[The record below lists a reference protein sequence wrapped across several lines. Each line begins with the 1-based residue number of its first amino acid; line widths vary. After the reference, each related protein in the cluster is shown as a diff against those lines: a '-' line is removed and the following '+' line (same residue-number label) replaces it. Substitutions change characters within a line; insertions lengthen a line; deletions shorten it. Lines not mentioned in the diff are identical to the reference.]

1 MTILDLKECFHSNNV
16 GGSSQGAF
24 LKFLSQS
31 NHPEIV
37 KAKEQK
43 KADTYFTGDIGSAIS
58 ETPILD
64 KCREIQESVLNQI
77 LEALLREPEADYFWY
92 GYPEHGSKFHYSL
105 PHHDTVPSDALRVDK
120 EKIKSFLRNWK
131 LEKLGV

>member
-1 MTILDLKECFHSNNV
+1 MTILDLKECLHSETKSFPKLTPQ
-16 GGSSQGAF
+16 GSF
-24 LKFLSQS
+24 LKFLAES

-43 KADTYFTGDIGSAIS
+43 KINS
-58 ETPILD
+58 ETSVLS

-77 LEALLREPEADYFWY
+77 LEVLLIEPEADYFWY
-92 GYPEHGSKFHYSL
+92 GHPEHGSKFHYSL
-105 PHHDTVPSDALRVDK
+105 PHHDVVPSGALRVDK

-131 LEKLGV
+131 LEKLGI

>member
-1 MTILDLKECFHSNNV
+1 MTILDLKECFHSETK
-16 GGSSQGAF
+16 SFPKLTPQGAF
-24 LKFLSQS
+24 LKFLAES

-43 KADTYFTGDIGSAIS
+43 KINS
-58 ETPILD
+58 ETSVLG

-77 LEALLREPEADYFWY
+77 LEVLLIEPEADYFWY
-92 GYPEHGSKFHYSL
+92 GYPDYGSKFSYSL
-105 PHHDTVPSDALRVDK
+105 PHHDVVPADALRVDK

-131 LEKLGV
+131 LEKLGI